1 MPDSSHVG
9 ASWIIPANQL
19 IFLCDV
25 SVRECDEVALS
36 VRLWLQG
43 CIAFDLDGIRLDAD
57 RALVRLV
64 YLLDLVCLVFWLN
77 ETNRMDQRNQMNQID

>member
-1 MPDSSHVG
+1 M
-9 ASWIIPANQL
+9 N
-19 IFLCDV
+19 
-25 SVRECDEVALS
+25 VRKCDEVALS
-36 VRLWLQG
+36 MSLSVQG

-77 ETNRMDQRNQMNQID
+77 ETNLMDQRNQMNQIDQRS